1 MGEAVKLIMRYFS
14 LLFHLVLIFFLVAVS
29 GLALA
34 SGTPSLNLKM
44 LPWSGATLSYVLFFG
59 ALAGLL
65 IVLLAIR
72 GTLRVLFLLWSLAVS
87 YLLVKGYI
95 FSGYKF
101 ATGEFKTVVYLI
113 VASLIA
119 ILGAWFQFR
128 HTPRPRKY

>member
-1 MGEAVKLIMRYFS
+1 MRYFS
-14 LLFHLVLIFFLVAVS
+14 LLFHLLLVWFLIAVS

-44 LPWSGATLSYVLFFG
+44 LPWAGTTLPYVLFFG

-72 GTLRVLFLLWSLAVS
+72 GTLRILFVIWSLLVAV
-87 YLLVKGYI
+87 LLLKGYI

-101 ATGEFKTVVYLI
+101 GTGEFKTAIYLI

-119 ILGAWFQFR
+119 LPGAWFQFR

>member
-1 MGEAVKLIMRYFS
+1 
-14 LLFHLVLIFFLVAVS
+14 
-29 GLALA
+29 
-34 SGTPSLNLKM
+34 LN
-44 LPWSGATLSYVLFFG
+44 YVLFFG

-72 GTLRVLFLLWSLAVS
+72 GTLRILFLVWSLLVAI
-87 YLLVKGYI
+87 LLVKGYI

-101 ATGEFKTVVYLI
+101 ATGEFKTAIYLI

-119 ILGAWFQFR
+119 LLGAWFQFR

>member
-1 MGEAVKLIMRYFS
+1 MRYFS
-14 LLFHLVLIFFLVAVS
+14 FLFHLLLVLFLIAVS

-44 LPWSGATLSYVLFFG
+44 LPWAGTTLPYVLFFG

-72 GTLRVLFLLWSLAVS
+72 GTLRILFVIWSLLVAV
-87 YLLVKGYI
+87 LLLKGYI

-101 ATGEFKTVVYLI
+101 GTGEFKTAIYLI

-119 ILGAWFQFR
+119 LLGAWFQFR

>member
-1 MGEAVKLIMRYFS
+1 LGEAVKLIMRYFGF
-14 LLFHLVLIFFLVAVS
+14 LFHLLLVLFLIAVS

-44 LPWSGATLSYVLFFG
+44 LPWSGTTLSYVLFFG

-65 IVLLAIR
+65 ILLLAIR
-72 GTLRVLFLLWSLAVS
+72 GTLRVLFLLWSVLVA

-101 ATGEFKTVVYLI
+101 ATGEFRNAIYLI

-119 ILGAWFQFR
+119 LLGAWFQFR

>member
-1 MGEAVKLIMRYFS
+1 MRYFG
-14 LLFHLVLIFFLVAVS
+14 LLFHLLLVLFLIAVS

-44 LPWSGATLSYVLFFG
+44 LPWAGTTLPYVLFFG

-72 GTLRVLFLLWSLAVS
+72 GTLRILFVIWSLLVAV
-87 YLLVKGYI
+87 LLLKGYI

-101 ATGEFKTVVYLI
+101 GTGEFKTAIYLI

-119 ILGAWFQFR
+119 LLGAWFQFR

>member
-1 MGEAVKLIMRYFS
+1 MRYFS
-14 LLFHLVLIFFLVAVS
+14 FLFHLFLVLFLIAVS

-44 LPWSGATLSYVLFFG
+44 LPWAGTTLPYVLFFG

-72 GTLRVLFLLWSLAVS
+72 GTLRILFVIWSLLVAV
-87 YLLVKGYI
+87 LLLKGYI

-101 ATGEFKTVVYLI
+101 GTGEFKTAIYLI

-119 ILGAWFQFR
+119 LLGAWFQFR

>member
-1 MGEAVKLIMRYFS
+1 MRYFGF
-14 LLFHLVLIFFLVAVS
+14 LFHLLLLLFLIAVS

-44 LPWSGATLSYVLFFG
+44 LPWAGTTLPYVLFFG

-72 GTLRVLFLLWSLAVS
+72 GTLRILFVIWSLLVAV
-87 YLLVKGYI
+87 LLLKGYI

-101 ATGEFKTVVYLI
+101 GTGEFKTAIYLI

-119 ILGAWFQFR
+119 LLGAWFQFR

>member
-1 MGEAVKLIMRYFS
+1 VKLIMRYFS
-14 LLFHLVLIFFLVAVS
+14 LLFHLLLVLFLVAVS

-44 LPWSGATLSYVLFFG
+44 LPWTGTTLSYVLFFG

-72 GTLRVLFLLWSLAVS
+72 GTLRVLFLLWSLLVAV
-87 YLLVKGYI
+87 LLVKGYI

-101 ATGEFKTVVYLI
+101 HTGEFKTVAYLI

-119 ILGAWFQFR
+119 VLGAWFQFR
-128 HTPRPRKY
+128 HTARPRKY

>member
-1 MGEAVKLIMRYFS
+1 MRYFS
-14 LLFHLVLIFFLVAVS
+14 LLFHLLLVWFLIAVS

-44 LPWSGATLSYVLFFG
+44 LPWAGTTLPYVLFFG

-72 GTLRVLFLLWSLAVS
+72 GTLRILFVIWSLLVAV
-87 YLLVKGYI
+87 LLLKGYI

-101 ATGEFKTVVYLI
+101 GTGEFKTAIYLI

-119 ILGAWFQFR
+119 LLGAWFQFR

>member
-1 MGEAVKLIMRYFS
+1 MRYFS
-14 LLFHLVLIFFLVAVS
+14 LLFHLLLVVFLIAVS

-44 LPWSGATLSYVLFFG
+44 LPWSGPTLNYILFFG
-59 ALAGLL
+59 ALGGLV

-72 GTLRVLFLLWSLAVS
+72 GTLRGLFLLWSLLVAV
-87 YLLVKGYI
+87 LLLKGYI

-101 ATGEFKTVVYLI
+101 STGEFKTAIYLI

-119 ILGAWFQFR
+119 LLGAWFQFR
-128 HTPRPRKY
+128 HSPRPRKY